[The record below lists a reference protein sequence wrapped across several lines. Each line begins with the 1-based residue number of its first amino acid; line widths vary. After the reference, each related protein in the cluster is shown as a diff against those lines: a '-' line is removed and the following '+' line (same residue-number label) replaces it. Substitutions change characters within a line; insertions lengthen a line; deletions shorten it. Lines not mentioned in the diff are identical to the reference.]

1 MFIFWENLICVCA
14 CVSLSLCKINDLFS
28 KYVGENYDHGHFC
41 RAVCCRVYDVL
52 QESLPPKYEINHPV
66 LSHPN
71 LVNPFNGTDATTNS
85 ANWSEGDDKV
95 EIINGNSG
103 RAADM

>member
-1 MFIFWENLICVCA
+1 MCV
-14 CVSLSLCKINDLFS
+14 CVSLSVCKINDLFS